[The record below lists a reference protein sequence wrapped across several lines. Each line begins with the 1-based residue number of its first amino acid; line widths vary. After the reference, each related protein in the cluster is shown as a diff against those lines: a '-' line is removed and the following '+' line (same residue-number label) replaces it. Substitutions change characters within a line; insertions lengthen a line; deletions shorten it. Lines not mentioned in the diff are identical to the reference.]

1 MPTVALIASA
11 PELRQAFL
19 DGLRDLGYTD
29 GQNVRIEL
37 RDNPGGFDV
46 AKHAPVI
53 DELRRSGAAVI
64 VAAGPIP
71 LAAALQRAGDTP
83 VVGIDLESD
92 PVAAGFAKSLA
103 RPGGNI
109 TGLFLD
115 LPELG
120 GKQIQL
126 LRESLGRVN
135 RVAIVWDNRIGQPQ
149 YRATTAA
156 AGAAGLSTTSLPVRQ
171 PADLDHI
178 FPAATRSG
186 AQGMVILTAPVIFQN
201 GARLA
206 AMALRARMPS
216 ISIFTAFAE
225 AGGLI
230 AYGPDFPSIFRQAAG
245 YVERILKGARSADLP
260 IERPAKFE
268 LVVNLKTAKAIG
280 VAIPNT
286 ILLRTDRVIQ

>member
-1 MPTVALIASA
+1 
-11 PELRQAFL
+11 
-19 DGLRDLGYTD
+19 
-29 GQNVRIEL
+29 
-37 RDNPGGFDV
+37 
-46 AKHAPVI
+46 
-53 DELRRSGAAVI
+53 
-64 VAAGPIP
+64 
-71 LAAALQRAGDTP
+71 
-83 VVGIDLESD
+83 
-92 PVAAGFAKSLA
+92 
-103 RPGGNI
+103 
-109 TGLFLD
+109 
-115 LPELG
+115 
-120 GKQIQL
+120 
-126 LRESLGRVN
+126 
-135 RVAIVWDNRIGQPQ
+135 
-149 YRATTAA
+149 
-156 AGAAGLSTTSLPVRQ
+156 
-171 PADLDHI
+171 
-178 FPAATRSG
+178 
-186 AQGMVILTAPVIFQN
+186 MVILTAPVIFQN